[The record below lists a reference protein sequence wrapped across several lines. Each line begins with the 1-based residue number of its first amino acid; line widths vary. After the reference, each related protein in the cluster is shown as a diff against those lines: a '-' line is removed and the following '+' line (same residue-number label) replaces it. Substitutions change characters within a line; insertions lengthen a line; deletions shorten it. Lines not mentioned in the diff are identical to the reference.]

1 MSLIRIKTNEMK
13 TLMDVKGLGNCISKL
28 ARKFMIFFILLIFA
42 SLLVGCGNKSEV
54 KLSVSGYSEQLS
66 DDGKVY
72 YAITISNEGEEKVKI
87 STVTPLMEHDMPLPL
102 EIDKNKV
109 GTSINSGEEQ
119 IIEGEFIVKAEGYS
133 QDDIS
138 EALPLIKKYEVEIDN
153 KIYVLKAVN

>member
-1 MSLIRIKTNEMK
+1 
-13 TLMDVKGLGNCISKL
+13 
-28 ARKFMIFFILLIFA
+28 
-42 SLLVGCGNKSEV
+42 
-54 KLSVSGYSEQLS
+54 VSGYSEQLS

-72 YAITISNEGEEKVKI
+72 YAITISNEGEGKVKI
-87 STVTPLMEHDMPLPL
+87 STVTPFMENDMPLPL

-109 GTSINSGEEQ
+109 GISINSGEEQ

-153 KIYVLKAVN
+153 KIYVLRAVN